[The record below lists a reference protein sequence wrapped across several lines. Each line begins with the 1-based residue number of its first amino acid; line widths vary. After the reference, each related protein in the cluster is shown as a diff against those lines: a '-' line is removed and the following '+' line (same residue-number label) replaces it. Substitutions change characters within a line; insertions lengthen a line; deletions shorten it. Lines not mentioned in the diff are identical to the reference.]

1 VPVFLDRRLLRNLDY
16 SLILAVLTLC
26 VIGFAI
32 VFSATRG
39 GIGPGSPQDPLYF
52 VKRQVAAFGLG
63 TLACVAVLTTD
74 YRLAGRAHR
83 ALYAANVG
91 LLSLVLVMGHRIS
104 GAQSWF
110 RIGPVALQPSELAK
124 VALIL
129 TLARHLCEAHDL
141 ATNRGVALALL
152 HAAVPAGLVL
162 LQNDLGTALV
172 FCGITFAML
181 YVAGAPTRT
190 LLAVAGAGAL
200 ASPVVFFF
208 LLKDYQRARLL
219 AFLNP
224 YADPTGT
231 GYNVI
236 QSTIA
241 IGSGRFFGKGL
252 FRGTQAHLNFLPAH
266 HTDFIFSVIGEEFG
280 FIGAVV
286 VLALFGFVLWRCLHA
301 AALAKDA
308 FGRLVATG
316 VAAMILFHVLVNV
329 GMTMSLMPV
338 TGIPLPFLSYGGSSL
353 MANLIAIGFV
363 LDVYMRRQK
372 ILF

>member
-1 VPVFLDRRLLRNLDY
+1 MLLDRRLLRNLDY
-16 SLILAVLTLC
+16 SLVFAVLALC
-26 VIGFAI
+26 LVGFVI

-52 VKRQVAAFGLG
+52 VKRQVVAFILG
-63 TLACVAVLTTD
+63 TLACAAILTTD
-74 YRLAGRAHR
+74 YRLAERAHQV
-83 ALYAANVG
+83 LYVGNVG
-91 LLSLVLVMGHRIS
+91 MLALVLVMGHRIS

-110 RIGPVALQPSELAK
+110 RLGPVALQPSELAK

-129 TLARHLCEAHDL
+129 TLAHHLSEAHDI
-141 ATNRGVALALL
+141 TTHRGLALAFL

-181 YVAGAPTRT
+181 YVAGARGKD
-190 LLAVAGAGAL
+190 LLAVVGAGAL

-252 FRGTQAHLNFLPAH
+252 FHGTQAQLNFLPAH
-266 HTDFIFSVIGEEFG
+266 HTDFIFSVIGEELG
-280 FIGAVV
+280 FIGAVA
-286 VLALFGFVLWRCLHA
+286 VLTLYGLVLWRCLHA
-301 AALAKDA
+301 AACAKDA

-316 VAAMILFHVLVNV
+316 VAAMLLFHVLVNV

>member
-1 VPVFLDRRLLRNLDY
+1 MLLDRRLLRNLDH
-16 SLILAVLTLC
+16 SLVFGVLALC
-26 VIGFAI
+26 LVGFVI

-39 GIGPGSPQDPLYF
+39 GIAPGSSQDPLYF
-52 VKRQVAAFGLG
+52 LKRQAAAFVLG
-63 TLACVAVLTTD
+63 SLGCVAILTMD
-74 YRLAGRAHR
+74 YRLAEKAHR
-83 ALYAANVG
+83 VLYVG
-91 LLSLVLVMGHRIS
+91 NICLLALVLVVGHRIS

-110 RIGPVALQPSELAK
+110 RLGPVAVQPSELAK

-129 TLARHLCEAHDL
+129 TLAHQLAEAEDVRTH
-141 ATNRGVALALL
+141 RGLVPAFA
-152 HAAVPAGLVL
+152 HAAIPAALVL

-172 FCGITFAML
+172 FGGITFAML
-181 YVAGAPTRT
+181 YVAGAKAKD
-190 LLAVAGAGAL
+190 LLAVLGAGTL

-252 FRGTQAHLNFLPAH
+252 FHGTQAQLNFLPAH
-266 HTDFIFSVIGEEFG
+266 HTDFIFSVIGEELG
-280 FIGAVV
+280 FIGAVA
-286 VLALFGFVLWRCLHA
+286 VLALYGLVLWRCVRTA
-301 AALAKDA
+301 ACAKDA

-316 VAAMILFHVLVNV
+316 VAAMLLFHVLVNV

-353 MANLIAIGFV
+353 MANLIAVGFV
-363 LDVYMRRQK
+363 LDIYMRRQK

>member
-1 VPVFLDRRLLRNLDY
+1 MRNLDH
-16 SLILAVLTLC
+16 SLVFAVLALC
-26 VIGFAI
+26 LIGFTI

-39 GIGPGSPQDPLYF
+39 GIGPGSPQDPFYF
-52 VKRQVAAFGLG
+52 VKRQVTAFVLG
-63 TLACVAVLTTD
+63 ALACVAILTMD
-74 YRLAGRAHR
+74 YRLVARAPR
-83 ALYAANVG
+83 ALYIGNLA
-91 LLSLVLVMGHRIS
+91 LLALVLVAGHRIS

-110 RIGPVALQPSELAK
+110 RLGSMALQPSELAK
-124 VALIL
+124 VVLIL
-129 TLARHLCEAHDL
+129 TLAHHLAETGDI
-141 ATNRGVALALL
+141 ATHRGLALAFA

-172 FCGITFAML
+172 FCGITLAMV
-181 YVAGAPTRT
+181 YVAGARGRD
-190 LLAVAGAGAL
+190 LLAVVGAGVL
-200 ASPVVFFF
+200 ASPVVFFV

-252 FRGTQAHLNFLPAH
+252 FHGTQAQLNFLPAH
-266 HTDFIFSVIGEEFG
+266 HTDFIFSVIGEEIG

-286 VLALFGFVLWRCLHA
+286 VLALYGFILWRCVHA
-301 AALAKDA
+301 AACAKDA

-316 VAAMILFHVLVNV
+316 VGAMLLFHLFVNV

-363 LDVYMRRQK
+363 LDIYMRRQK

>member
-1 VPVFLDRRLLRNLDY
+1 MLLDRRLLRNLDH
-16 SLILAVLTLC
+16 SLVFGVLALC
-26 VIGFAI
+26 LVGFAI

-39 GIGPGSPQDPLYF
+39 GIAPGSSQDPLYF
-52 VKRQVAAFGLG
+52 LKRQVAAFVLG
-63 TLACVAVLTTD
+63 SLGCVAILTMD
-74 YRLAGRAHR
+74 YRLAEKAHR
-83 ALYAANVG
+83 VLYVG
-91 LLSLVLVMGHRIS
+91 NICLLALVLVVGHRIS

-110 RIGPVALQPSELAK
+110 RLGPVAVQPSELAK

-129 TLARHLCEAHDL
+129 TLAHHLAEAEDVTTHRGLVL
-141 ATNRGVALALL
+141 AFA
-152 HAAVPAGLVL
+152 HAAIPAALVL

-172 FCGITFAML
+172 FGGITFAML
-181 YVAGAPTRT
+181 YVAGAKAKD
-190 LLAVAGAGAL
+190 LLAVLAAGTL

-252 FRGTQAHLNFLPAH
+252 FHGTQAQLNFLPAH
-266 HTDFIFSVIGEEFG
+266 HTDFIFSVIGEELG
-280 FIGAVV
+280 FIGAVA
-286 VLALFGFVLWRCLHA
+286 VLALYGLVLWRCVRTA
-301 AALAKDA
+301 ACAKDA

-316 VAAMILFHVLVNV
+316 VAAMLLFHVLVNV

-353 MANLIAIGFV
+353 MANLIAVGFV
-363 LDVYMRRQK
+363 LDIYMRRQK

>member
-1 VPVFLDRRLLRNLDY
+1 MVILERRLLRNLDY
-16 SLILAVLTLC
+16 SLVLAVLAMC
-26 VIGFAI
+26 FIGFAV

-39 GIGPGSPQDPLYF
+39 GIGQGSPPDALYF
-52 VKRQVAAFGLG
+52 VKRQVTAFVIG
-63 TLACVAVLTTD
+63 TLLVGMILTMD
-74 YRLAGRAHR
+74 YRLAERAHKV
-83 ALYAANVG
+83 LYFVNVTM
-91 LLSLVLVMGHRIS
+91 LVLVLVMGRRIS

-110 RIGPVALQPSELAK
+110 RLGPLALQPSELAK
-124 VALIL
+124 VAVIL
-129 TLARHLCEAHDL
+129 TFARHLAEADDVASRRGL
-141 ATNRGVALALL
+141 AMAFL
-152 HAAVPAGLVL
+152 HVAVPMVLVL

-172 FCGITFAML
+172 FCGITLGML
-181 YVAGAPTRT
+181 YVAGARGKD
-190 LLAVAGAGAL
+190 LLAIVGVGAL
-200 ASPVVFFF
+200 ASPALFFF
-208 LLKDYQRARLL
+208 VLKDYQRARLL

-252 FRGTQAHLNFLPAH
+252 FHGTQARLNFLPAH
-266 HTDFIFSVIGEEFG
+266 HTDFIFSVVGEELG
-280 FIGAVV
+280 FIGAIV
-286 VLALFGFVLWRCLHA
+286 VLTLYAFILWRCLQVA
-301 AALAKDA
+301 AIAKDA

-316 VAAMILFHVLVNV
+316 VASMLLFHILVNI

-353 MANLIAIGFV
+353 LANLIAIGFV
-363 LDVYMRRQK
+363 LDIHMRRQK